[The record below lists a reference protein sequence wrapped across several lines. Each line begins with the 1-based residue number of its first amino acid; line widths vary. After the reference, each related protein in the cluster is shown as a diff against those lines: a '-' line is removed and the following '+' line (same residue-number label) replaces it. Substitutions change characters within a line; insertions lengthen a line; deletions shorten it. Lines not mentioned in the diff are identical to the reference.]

1 MLPNPIFLASQYFK
15 IYKRLL
21 GICFEQCHDHHVIK
35 NCQKMNLSLSGQYLP
50 MVFFGIKLNLFN
62 LRRSDLIWDIG
73 DLEALVFCLDNFFVI
88 FSLLDFYFW
97 IP

>member
-21 GICFEQCHDHHVIK
+21 GICFEQFHDHHVIK
-35 NCQKMNLSLSGQYLP
+35 NGQKMNLSLSSQYSP
-50 MVFFGIKLNLFN
+50 MAYFGIKINLFN
-62 LRRSDLIWDIG
+62 LGRSDIIWDFG

-88 FSLLDFYFW
+88 FPLLDVYFC